1 MIEGSSL
8 WLNEKKS
15 KADWCSICLHHPY
28 FEHFMLEYH
37 LKQFRYRPPS
47 THKDFKNYLDPQ
59 WQFAV
64 AVKEF
69 TPHHFIVTKKSSV
82 NIPDE

>member
-1 MIEGSSL
+1 MKRSQRLIGVLFVCITLILNILRVSL
-8 WLNEKKS
+8 
-15 KADWCSICLHHPY
+15 KAVQKL
-28 FEHFMLEYH
+28 
-37 LKQFRYRPPS
+37 PPS
-47 THKDFKNYLDPQ
+47 THADFKNYLDPQ

-69 TPHHFIVTKKSSV
+69 TPHHFIVTKESSV